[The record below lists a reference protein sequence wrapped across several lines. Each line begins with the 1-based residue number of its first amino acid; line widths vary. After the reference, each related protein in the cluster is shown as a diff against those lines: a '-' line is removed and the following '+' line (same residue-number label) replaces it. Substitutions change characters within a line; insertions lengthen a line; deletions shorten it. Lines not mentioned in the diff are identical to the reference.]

1 LKEKNGMNFEQ
12 QPQDPELE
20 VKESPKAKER
30 DGAS

>member
-20 VKESPKAKER
+20 VNERKRIPESRGKR
-30 DGAS
+30 